1 MLNTMYIN
9 KSEIFFEKLCN
20 WNSSRYFDLLEHPI
34 KQLHFSFGIFCDK
47 ELAEDDTDQCDASL
61 FFKVLSLNQEHELQ
75 HQLGVYFW
83 KTQ

>member
-61 FFKVLSLNQEHELQ
+61 FLKF
-75 HQLGVYFW
+75 
-83 KTQ
+83 